1 MIIEENLNDES
12 DAPLADPQPPQIRNP
27 QSQAPVRSSTET
39 EPDEV
44 IPVNTLD
51 QELSSVVDRRLC
63 PPVVYQADI
72 DVPPINLQEQK
83 AVRRGLGKDYDTLLR
98 KR

>member
-1 MIIEENLNDES
+1 M
-12 DAPLADPQPPQIRNP
+12 
-27 QSQAPVRSSTET
+27 RSSTET

-51 QELSSVVDRRLC
+51 QELSSIIDRRLC
-63 PPVVYQADI
+63 PQFVYQPDI
-72 DVPPINLQEQK
+72 NVPASEVQEQK

>member
-1 MIIEENLNDES
+1 M
-12 DAPLADPQPPQIRNP
+12 
-27 QSQAPVRSSTET
+27 RSSTET

-44 IPVNTLD
+44 IPVNSLD

-63 PPVVYQADI
+63 PPFVYQADI
-72 DVPPINLQEQK
+72 DVPASEVQEQK